1 MLPDDASCPVCL
13 ELLSF
18 RLAGEKPH
26 VVPVCG
32 HSLHHACFTAVY
44 GEPEAILA
52 QQGSRGGEGSGRPN
66 NAGPPGMCGVCRRPI
81 VLGDERENKRQN
93 SECAGQSCERFRR
106 GRGYLAVPRLW
117 VSIACSGRR
126 ARVMAC
132 DGGRR
137 ACCEVQ
143 LRCIFLRPESP

>member
-93 SECAGQSCERFRR
+93 SECAGSELRALPSRKRLF
-106 GRGYLAVPRLW
+106 GGTAAVGLDRLLW
-117 VSIACSGRR
+117 KAC
-126 ARVMAC
+126 ARH
-132 DGGRR
+132 G
-137 ACCEVQ
+137 
-143 LRCIFLRPESP
+143 L